1 MTTDPFRGLLDPFA
15 WWDIGQTYDKY
26 NAFFD
31 VVIFS
36 AIFIALAQA
45 ILGRKFPRRP
55 GRALSAAL
63 GIFMGV
69 GLTLLEQQ
77 FGWNLRMAGGV
88 AAVIVMIIFA
98 MLMMPF
104 LLQFNLNKR
113 TAGTLVFLI
122 LYFMLKALSPAAIRF
137 INEYFPFLNL
147 LAAIAVIYG
156 FWLIIRRVLPNDASA
171 VFKTSDA
178 GMVARLDQ
186 PREKSELHL
195 LKKTNRKAV
204 PEAKKNAKQIEHTLQ
219 ALRNEIQKPNP
230 NFKQIAQATAT
241 IAHRADSAVAKI
253 DKLRILDRRLRN
265 FDWHELQQMRN
276 YCRELGEA
284 DREKLKQQLL
294 LERKK
299 ILEEHAIEQTI
310 SSCENLY
317 SNLRSKLDG
326 IGRAALAK
334 NKAETVAAINTALQL
349 DSQLKGMLDKLQ
361 KAEKLLFKL
370 TRLKLN
376 DEKKI

>member
-45 ILGRKFPRRP
+45 ILGRKFPGRP

-122 LYFMLKALSPAAIRF
+122 LYFMLKALSPAAMRF
-137 INEYFPFLNL
+137 INEHFPFLNL
-147 LAAIAVIYG
+147 LAAIAMIYG
-156 FWLIIRRVLPNDASA
+156 FWLIIRRVLPNDAGA

-186 PREKSELHL
+186 PREKNELHL
-195 LKKTNRKAV
+195 LKKTNRKSV
-204 PEAKKNAKQIEHTLQ
+204 PEAKRNAKQIEHTLH
-219 ALRNEIQKPNP
+219 ALKNEIGKPNP
-230 NFKQIAQATAT
+230 DFNQIAKATAT
-241 IAHRADSAVAKI
+241 IAHRADSALEKI
-253 DKLRILDRRLRN
+253 NRLRILDRRLRH

-276 YCRELGEA
+276 YCRELSEE
-284 DREKLKQQLL
+284 DRDKLKKQLL

-310 SSCENLY
+310 NSCETLY
-317 SNLRSKLDG
+317 SNLRKKLDG

-334 NKAETVAAINTALQL
+334 NKVETISSIDSALQM
-349 DSQLKGMLDKLQ
+349 DNQLRGMLNKLQ
-361 KAEKLLFKL
+361 KAEKLLFQL

-376 DEKKI
+376 DEKRI

>member
-1 MTTDPFRGLLDPFA
+1 MTSDPFKGLLDPFA
-15 WWDIGQTYDKY
+15 WWDIGRTYDKY

-31 VVIFS
+31 VIIFS

-45 ILGRKFPRRP
+45 ILGRRFPGRP
-55 GRALSAAL
+55 GRSLSVAL
-63 GIFMGV
+63 GIFMSV

-88 AAVIVMIIFA
+88 AAVIIMIIFA

-122 LYFMLKALSPAAIRF
+122 LYFMLKALSPASMQF
-137 INEYFPFLNL
+137 IDRHFPFLHL
-147 LAAIAVIYG
+147 IAVIAVIYG
-156 FWLIIRRVLPNDASA
+156 FWLIIRRFLPNDEGAA
-171 VFKTSDA
+171 FKSSDA

-195 LKKTNRKAV
+195 LKKMNRKSV

-219 ALRNEIQKPNP
+219 SLKHEINKPKP
-230 NFKQIAQATAT
+230 NFKQVAEATAT
-241 IAHRADSAVAKI
+241 IAHRADSAVEKI
-253 DKLRILDRRLRN
+253 DRLRILDRRLRN
-265 FDWHELQQMRN
+265 FDWHELQQMRD
-276 YCRELGEA
+276 YCRELGDE
-284 DREKLKQQLL
+284 DREKLKKQLL

-299 ILEEHAIEQTI
+299 ILEEHAIEQI
-310 SSCENLY
+310 IKSCETLY
-317 SNLRSKLDG
+317 SKLRKMLDT

-334 NKAETVAAINTALQL
+334 NKAETSKTIDSALQL
-349 DSQLKGMLDKLQ
+349 DRQLKGMLDKLQ
-361 KAEKLLFKL
+361 KAEKMLLKL
-370 TRLKLN
+370 TRLKLG
-376 DEKKI
+376 DEKKV